1 MLKPIKNEEQYEDY
15 LERAYNLMQKEL
27 LPDSADSDELEV
39 LSVLLEQYEK
49 KNYPV
54 DPPHPIEAIQFRL
67 DQMNLKRSDLG
78 EILGYRS
85 RVSDIF
91 SGRRKLNLN
100 MIRRLHE
107 KLNIPVEVLIRE
119 Y

>member
-15 LERAYNLMQKEL
+15 LERAYNLMQMDL
-27 LPDSADSDELEV
+27 SPDSTESDELEI
-39 LSVLLEQYEK
+39 LSVLIEHYEK
-49 KNYPV
+49 KKYPV
-54 DPPHPIEAIQFRL
+54 DPPHPLAAIQFRL
-67 DQMNLKRSDLG
+67 DQMNMKRSDLG
-78 EILGYRS
+78 EILGYSS

-107 KLNIPVEVLIRE
+107 RLNILVEVLIRE